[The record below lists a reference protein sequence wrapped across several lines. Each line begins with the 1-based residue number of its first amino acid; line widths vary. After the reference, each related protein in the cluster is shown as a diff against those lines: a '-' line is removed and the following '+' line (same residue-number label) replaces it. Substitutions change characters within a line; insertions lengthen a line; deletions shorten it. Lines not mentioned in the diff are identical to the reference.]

1 MINPYVNGAIQE
13 LYIELYGC
21 DFNIHNKCQVLKT
34 KSHVFVICISCAN
47 NCGKVQERIW
57 LFDCNSNFDWVYL
70 ILQDIVDSMRITT
83 NSHYYNWQFDF
94 DCGNCH
100 LLIRFKVIW

>member
-34 KSHVFVICISCAN
+34 KSHVFVICISIVQITV
-47 NCGKVQERIW
+47 GKYRNE
-57 LFDCNSNFDWVYL
+57 FGYL
-70 ILQDIVDSMRITT
+70 IAIAILIGFILQDIVDSMRITT